1 MVYYSTF
8 WLFFFSLTIF
18 SRLWKKKI
26 VKNCRKYWKCK
37 YKQNSCIHCENS
49 DVLCAHFFTLTA
61 IKTFPC
67 SFWSAQCWDHH
78 SGPRISNRCFKTA
91 LSGLPINCNCN
102 YCWYSSWETTFQ
114 HEIPKKASKLD
125 TLILHKKTLHALPDQ
140 TAGPSTREQISR
152 ASFASAAL
160 TSHVTSWPPVDL
172 KEITGKGAIGGP
184 GPKFLELLLMSLLS
198 NCKSLWK
205 A

>member
-1 MVYYSTF
+1 MFDLEFRVELSKIWCTTPHF
-8 WLFFFSLTIF
+8 GFFFFSLTIF

-125 TLILHKKTLHALPDQ
+125 TLILHKKHCMLY
-140 TAGPSTREQISR
+140 
-152 ASFASAAL
+152 L
-160 TSHVTSWPPVDL
+160 TKLRGQVLGS
-172 KEITGKGAIGGP
+172 K
-184 GPKFLELLLMSLLS
+184 
-198 NCKSLWK
+198 
-205 A
+205 